1 MRYGARAFL
10 AGSLGFAVAFVVACG
25 SGSGLLSGNQAS
37 TLNAELTSVSNAIG
51 NGDCASAQAAAN
63 RFSSELANLPKGVST
78 TLINNLDQG
87 ILTVGALAQK
97 ECSSSSST
105 SSTSSSS
112 SSSSTPT
119 TTTTTPTTTT
129 PTTTTTTSPT
139 SSSTS
144 SSATNTSSSG
154 TSSNGGAGLT
164 TGGGGGGAAGAAG
177 ANGANQNG
185 Q

>member
-37 TLNAELTSVSNAIG
+37 TLNAQLTSISNAIG
-51 NGDCASAQAAAN
+51 NGNCTSAQAAAN
-63 RFSSELANLPKGVST
+63 RFSSELANLPRGVST

-97 ECSSSSST
+97 AC
-105 SSTSSSS
+105 SSSS
-112 SSSSTPT
+112 SSSSTSSSST
-119 TTTTTPTTTT
+119 SSTT
-129 PTTTTTTSPT
+129 PTTTTTTTTTTNPTTTTTSPSTTT
-139 SSSTS
+139 SS

-164 TGGGGGGAAGAAG
+164 TGNGGGGGAGGAG

>member
-25 SGSGLLSGNQAS
+25 SGNGLLSGNQAS
-37 TLNAELTSVSNAIG
+37 TLNAELTSISNAVG
-51 NGDCASAQAAAN
+51 NSDCASAQAAAN

-119 TTTTTPTTTT
+119 TTTTPPTTTT
-129 PTTTTTTSPT
+129 PTTTTTTTTSPT

-164 TGGGGGGAAGAAG
+164 TGGGGGGGAG

>member
-25 SGSGLLSGNQAS
+25 SGNGLLSGNQAS
-37 TLNAELTSVSNAIG
+37 TLNAELTSISNAIG
-51 NGDCASAQAAAN
+51 SRDCASAQAAAN

-87 ILTVGALAQK
+87 ILTVGALAQRA
-97 ECSSSSST
+97 CSSSSST
-105 SSTSSSS
+105 STTSSSS
-112 SSSSTPT
+112 TSS
-119 TTTTTPTTTT
+119 TT
-129 PTTTTTTSPT
+129 PTTTTTNPTTTNPTTTTT
-139 SSSTS
+139 SSPSSSSAS

-164 TGGGGGGAAGAAG
+164 TGGGGGGGAGAS
-177 ANGANQNG
+177 GANQNG

>member
-25 SGSGLLSGNQAS
+25 SGNGLLSGNQAS
-37 TLNAELTSVSNAIG
+37 TLNAELTSISNAIG
-51 NGDCASAQAAAN
+51 SRDCTSAQAAAN

-87 ILTVGALAQK
+87 ILTVGALAQRA
-97 ECSSSSST
+97 CSSSSST

-112 SSSSTPT
+112 SST
-119 TTTTTPTTTT
+119 TN
-129 PTTTTTTSPT
+129 PT
-139 SSSTS
+139 SSTSSSPSSSSSS

-164 TGGGGGGAAGAAG
+164 TGGGGGGGGGGAGAS
-177 ANGANQNG
+177 GANQNA